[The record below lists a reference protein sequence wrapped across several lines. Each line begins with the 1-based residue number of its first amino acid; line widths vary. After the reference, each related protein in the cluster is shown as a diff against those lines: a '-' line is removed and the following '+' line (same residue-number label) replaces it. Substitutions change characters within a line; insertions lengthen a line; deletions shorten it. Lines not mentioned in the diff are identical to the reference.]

1 MKIVLKIR
9 RKGVIILPKK
19 LREALRVK
27 EGDLVTAEIMGN
39 SLIIKA
45 LKPKVVNV
53 DPKLVEELLREE
65 YILEENKYREMMS
78 SGETGSRY

>member
-19 LREALRVK
+19 LREALGVK
-27 EGDLVTAEIMGN
+27 EGDLVTAETRGN
-39 SLIIKA
+39 SLIMKA
-45 LKPKVVNV
+45 LKPKAVDV

-78 SGETGSRY
+78 SGETGS